1 MYHGEGVI
9 VTLNNGVG
17 KKAYGEEI
25 ESKIESKDLIYLV
38 NELRLAGAEAIS
50 INEERIIN
58 MSDIVDISDKYILV
72 NSQRIEAPYIVKA
85 IGDKTYLQSA
95 LSIKNGYIDQKTAKG
110 MSVTVEIKNDIKIL
124 KYNGNMTLKYMK

>member
-25 ESKIESKDLIYLV
+25 ESKIESTDLIHLV